1 MLPVS
6 NDTLLRVVRRR
17 TRASSD
23 PLKVVGIDDWA
34 WRRNHRYASI
44 VCNLEMRRIVTL
56 LPDREP
62 ATAQAWFAAHPTIG
76 IVARDR
82 GGGYGEA
89 AAKALP
95 HAVQVADR
103 WHLME
108 NASRAFLDAV
118 RKSMRQ
124 IRSAI
129 GAMTIDPKLMCQ
141 RPKSGG
147 TVLCLL
153 PLKRLRFQ
161 PPAAFDLYR
170 YPRTKKEQGEPT
182 LAELVK
188 KCLFLHK
195 SKASPAGEP
204 VQRPCYGRSRPSYRQ
219 AKPSTSD
226 PGSA

>member
-1 MLPVS
+1 MILCCGWSGDVAA
-6 NDTLLRVVRRR
+6 LRQ
-17 TRASSD
+17 TRSRS
-23 PLKVVGIDDWA
+23 WA
-34 WRRNHRYASI
+34 
-44 VCNLEMRRIVTL
+44 LM
-56 LPDREP
+56 
-62 ATAQAWFAAHPTIG
+62 IG
-76 IVARDR
+76 L
-82 GGGYGEA
+82 GG
-89 AAKALP
+89 
-95 HAVQVADR
+95 
-103 WHLME
+103 
-108 NASRAFLDAV
+108 

-219 AKPSTSD
+219 AKPSTPD
-226 PGSA
+226 PDLA